1 MIKGSNC
8 STVLPSAGLIKLLC
22 WCCLGVCCM
31 VHPESG
37 WSESTT
43 LCSCTSTSASTC
55 TPPTFSSDPV
65 SSRHRPKYTIFAP
78 INVFYILSCEFVVSF
93 SILASIWLSPERLL
107 FSVCLQTMLSL
118 LAASILENE
127 LSQVDG
133 LQDIRLELQSKR
145 EVHVHDYT
153 LQLCSHLACSEVQP
167 RQHVGGRMQPG

>member
-1 MIKGSNC
+1 
-8 STVLPSAGLIKLLC
+8 
-22 WCCLGVCCM
+22 
-31 VHPESG
+31 
-37 WSESTT
+37 
-43 LCSCTSTSASTC
+43 
-55 TPPTFSSDPV
+55 
-65 SSRHRPKYTIFAP
+65 
-78 INVFYILSCEFVVSF
+78 
-93 SILASIWLSPERLL
+93 
-107 FSVCLQTMLSL
+107 MLSL